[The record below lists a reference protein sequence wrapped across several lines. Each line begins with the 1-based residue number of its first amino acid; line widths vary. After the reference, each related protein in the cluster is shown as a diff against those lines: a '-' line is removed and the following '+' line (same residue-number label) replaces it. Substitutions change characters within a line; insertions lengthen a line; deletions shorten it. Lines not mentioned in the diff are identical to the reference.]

1 MVGNHLIEWFV
12 VMRRSSRGFLAAL
25 IGVVTPGVVVIP
37 LTLAMAGPAPIQ
49 TVSFHLSGH
58 AEHWTVPAGVSALR
72 VVADGA
78 RGGQGGPRGLG
89 GHGAEESA
97 IVSVTPG
104 DTIQVMV
111 GGSGGQV
118 RTGGFPD
125 GGNGGHQGGP
135 AGNDGGG
142 GGGASSVEI
151 VRINPL
157 DPPSWHVVAGGGG
170 GGGGSQAGVDGDRGR
185 GGDSGNPGWGGVG
198 GSASLAGCFW
208 IPRPSLRGGGGGG
221 ANNLGGPGSSGV
233 DCGAGDPTVGGYGLL
248 TIGGTGAD
256 AACCVGGGGGGGG
269 GGLVGGG
276 GGGAPDTAGGGGDGG
291 SGGGSGAVGPGVVH
305 GTESTRDGVND
316 SDGFVVI
323 AYIVGEPTSMSLTS
337 SPASP
342 VAGQPVSV
350 SATVHPVPDGGT
362 VQFSV
367 DGVNVGA
374 PVPVD
379 LSTGTATL
387 PPTSSLGVGSHTVSA
402 SYSGTAD
409 FAASTSFAPSQ
420 QSGTVQVLPDTDP
433 PAVSVTAPAP
443 PPGQNGYFN
452 LHDLAVAGGVI
463 AVTVSASDTAGMVTS
478 IGCTD
483 NGAAVA
489 VAGQSGSNP
498 RTGTVSLST
507 TGTHAV
513 SCTATDS
520 AGNSGNN
527 GGPGTATVNID
538 ATAPVLTVP
547 VHPVTVNAT
556 GPGGTPVSSY
566 SVSTVDSDPGD
577 NPSISCTPS
586 TPHQFA
592 IGDTSV
598 TCQATDRAG
607 NTSPGQQFVVH
618 VAGAAEQLDNL
629 AAAVRGVGPGHSL
642 SAKVAVARLALSHG
656 DTCGASI
663 ALTAFIIEVTVLAG
677 RTIPADQAAQLIA
690 DARRIK
696 AVIGC

>member
-1 MVGNHLIEWFV
+1 
-12 VMRRSSRGFLAAL
+12 MRRSSRGLLAAL

-37 LTLAMAGPAPIQ
+37 LTPAMAGPAPIQ

-58 AEHWTVPAGVSALR
+58 AELWTVPAGVSALR

-104 DTIQVMV
+104 DTIEVEV

-142 GGGASSVEI
+142 GGGASRVEK

-157 DPPSWHVVAGGGG
+157 DPPSWQVVAGGGG
-170 GGGGSQAGVDGDRGR
+170 GGGGSQAGVGGDGGR
-185 GGDSGNPGWGGVG
+185 GGNGGKIGWGGAG
-198 GSASLAGCFW
+198 GSASIAGCFW
-208 IPRPSLRGGGGGG
+208 IPRPSEPGAGGQG
-221 ANNLGGPGSSGV
+221 LGGPGSSGV
-233 DCGAGDPTVGGYGLL
+233 DCGAGDPGVGGDGLL

-256 AACCVGGGGGGGG
+256 ASCCVGGGGGGGG
-269 GGLVGGG
+269 GGLGGGG

-291 SGGGSGAVGPGVVH
+291 SGGGSGAVGPGVVA
-305 GTESTRDGVND
+305 GTEVTHDGVND
-316 SDGFVVI
+316 GDGFVVI
-323 AYIVGEPTSMSLTS
+323 AYIVGEPTTMSLS
-337 SPASP
+337 WSPGSP
-342 VAGQPVSV
+342 VVGQPVSV

-379 LSTGTATL
+379 PSTGTASL
-387 PPTSSLGVGSHTVSA
+387 PPTSSLSVGSHAVSA
-402 SYSGTAD
+402 SYSGTTD

-420 QSGTVQVLPDTDP
+420 ESDTVQVLPDTDP
-433 PAVSVTAPAP
+433 PVVSVTAPAP
-443 PPGQNGYFN
+443 PAAQNGYFN
-452 LHDLAVAGGVI
+452 LHDLAAAGGTI
-463 AVTVSASDTAGMVTS
+463 AVTVSASDAAGAVTS
-478 IGCTD
+478 IGCAD
-483 NGAAVA
+483 NGTAVA
-489 VAGQSGSNP
+489 VTGQSGSNP
-498 RTGTVSLST
+498 RAGTVSLST

-547 VHPVTVNAT
+547 VHPVTMNAT
-556 GPGGTPVSSY
+556 GPGGAPISSY
-566 SVSTVDSDPGD
+566 PVSTVDSDPGD

-642 SAKVAVARLALSHG
+642 SAEVAAARLALSHG
-656 DTCGASI
+656 DTCGASD

-677 RTIPADQAAQLIA
+677 KTIPANQAAQLIT
-690 DARRIK
+690 DAQRIK
-696 AVIGC
+696 AVIGF